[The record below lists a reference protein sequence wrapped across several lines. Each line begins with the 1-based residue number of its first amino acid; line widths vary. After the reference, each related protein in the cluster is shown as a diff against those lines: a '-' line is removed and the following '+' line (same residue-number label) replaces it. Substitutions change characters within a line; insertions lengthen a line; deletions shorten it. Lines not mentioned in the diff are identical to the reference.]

1 MFNLTEIMN
10 AAQSGQAFQN
20 LASQYGVT
28 PQQAEAAVQ
37 SFLPGLSMGL
47 QNKAGTPDGFASLL
61 ELMTGQAHLKAFTGQ
76 SAPAEPETVEA
87 GKDALGTIFGSNAA
101 QQAISQHAATMSGIS
116 NSIMNAM
123 MPAITSMIVGG
134 LFKGA
139 ANSGLG
145 GMLGQMMPQMSQPA
159 AQAGMPA
166 GGLAGM
172 WSQMMGQMMGAAP
185 PQPAQ
190 PAGPTPM
197 QAGLEM
203 FQAMLNHGQQVH
215 ETQAKT
221 LQTIFETMVKR

>member
-20 LASQYGVT
+20 LAAQYGIT
-28 PQQAEAAVQ
+28 PQQAESAVK

-47 QNKAGTPDGFASLL
+47 QNKAETPDGFASLL

-76 SAPAEPETVEA
+76 NTPAEPETVEA
-87 GKDALGTIFGSNAA
+87 GKDALGTIFGTQAT
-101 QQAISQHAATMSGIS
+101 QQAIAQHAATMSGIS

-139 ANSGLG
+139 ANTGLG
-145 GMLGQMMPQMSQPA
+145 GMLGQMMPQMNQPA
-159 AQAGMPA
+159 AQP

-172 WSQMMGQMMGAAP
+172 WTQMVGQMMGAGQ

-190 PAGPTPM
+190 PAGPSAL

-215 ETQAKT
+215 ETQSKT
-221 LQTIFETMVKR
+221 LQSIFETMTKR